1 MADDQNCVAE
11 LENVDSSSE
20 DSVDAKPDRTSII
33 SSIMRYVF
41 FLAVAITPQP
51 CGPNSHLLSPPTYG
65 EGAFS
70 KGGLCYVC
78 VCVCAWGWSA
88 YRDSVA

>member
-41 FLAVAITPQP
+41 FVVAVPITPQP
-51 CGPNSHLLSPPTYG
+51 CGLNSHLCGPNSHLPSPPTYG

-78 VCVCAWGWSA
+78 MGESA
-88 YRDSVA
+88 

>member
-1 MADDQNCVAE
+1 MADDQNCVEE

-41 FLAVAITPQP
+41 LAAVPISPQP
-51 CGPNSHLLSPPTYG
+51 CGPNSHLPSPPTYG

-70 KGGLCYVC
+70 KGGLCCVC
-78 VCVCAWGWSA
+78 VCVYGEGAA
-88 YRDSVA
+88 